1 MHPDDHG
8 RLDEFVGQT
17 LKGKYRL
24 DALIGRGGFGAVFRA
39 AQLPLG
45 RRVAVKLSLLAVDHG
60 MRTRF
65 FREAQILAA
74 LEHPNIVQ
82 LLDYDE
88 DRRYQPV
95 PLLYMVQEFIDG
107 RSLAAVLEETP
118 RLPLPRAIGL
128 VTQVLDALEAAHA
141 RGVVHRDIKPANL
154 MVTTLADGSEK
165 VRVLD
170 FGIGK
175 LMAEEG
181 RRGDPTTRGLVGTPQ
196 YMAPEQCRSEGVTPA
211 TDIYAIGVLLYQM
224 ATGRLPFEA
233 EVWVDYLF
241 AHMNAPVPPLPDELP
256 ASFAAAVHRALAKD
270 PADRFPSARAF
281 AEALAGA
288 LGAAAGGAPPGV
300 DRPTAPPA
308 AAGGP
313 IEPVSV
319 RSATLPQGTGTSRFG
334 GSGAPGAERSPS
346 VRTAPTAAW
355 TAATRAGDSLVAARP
370 DVGGAAPMS
379 GRRRWLIAALA
390 AGALVGALAWGWWSW
405 PASPGGEA
413 DAGVEAVRVS
423 VGSAAPVAETARAG
437 ATEPR
442 RRAEVAPVAAPP
454 DAAPDAA
461 PPEAAP
467 PLDAEPVAAPP
478 VAPRRAA
485 APSPRPRAAGGRRS
499 RPGVPARPA
508 APAPA
513 PDPAAAFDRALAA
526 CRCPEAAR
534 ALAGLP
540 SSDPRAAPRARR
552 YEEECQ
558 IRLDG
563 NCRSRSTAP

>member
-88 DRRYQPV
+88 DTRYQPV

-288 LGAAAGGAPPGV
+288 LDAAAGGAPPGV

-313 IEPVSV
+313 IEPASM

-390 AGALVGALAWGWWSW
+390 AGALVGALAWGWSW

-413 DAGVEAVRVS
+413 DAGSRRCGERRISCAGGGDGACGGAEPGLPPDVARRRPD
-423 VGSAAPVAETARAG
+423 AARRPTPRR
-437 ATEPR
+437 PKPRRHR
-442 RRAEVAPVAAPP
+442 RRAS
-454 DAAPDAA
+454 
-461 PPEAAP
+461 
-467 PLDAEPVAAPP
+467 
-478 VAPRRAA
+478 RR
-485 APSPRPRAAGGRRS
+485 APSPRGRRRPIAAPLAAGAAVT
-499 RPGVPARPA
+499 PGASGLPA
-508 APAPA
+508 APASARIRRVRSARSPPVGA
-513 PDPAAAFDRALAA
+513 LRPRALV
-526 CRCPEAAR
+526 
-534 ALAGLP
+534 GLR
-540 SSDPRAAPRARR
+540 SSDPRARARSATKKSA
-552 YEEECQ
+552 
-558 IRLDG
+558 
-563 NCRSRSTAP
+563 RSGSTATAAAARGPH